1 MSGKGKQFMEKD
13 KREIYVGNADVY
25 LIQGL
30 ELDVEFDYISQ
41 AEHTA
46 AILELEN
53 YIQEQGIHPVK
64 NEDGYIAAEEDTIVY
79 VPKTGEID
87 YAAGFD
93 GQNLLE
99 KDHRTEQLLDDFYDD
114 CLSFWK
120 RENDKNSGFALAKSP
135 EELALQDISSLE
147 HDPTVPNGGLLD
159 ENIKQAWLQE
169 KRYELANKNTK
180 AHMQDMDM

>member
-1 MSGKGKQFMEKD
+1 M
-13 KREIYVGNADVY
+13 REIYVGNADVY

-53 YIQEQGIHPVK
+53 YIQKQGIHPVK
-64 NEDGYIAAEEDTIVY
+64 SEDGYIETEEDTIVY
-79 VPKTGEID
+79 VPKTEEVD
-87 YAAGFD
+87 YAAGFE
-93 GQNLLE
+93 GQNLIE
-99 KDHRTEQLLDDFYDD
+99 RDPRTEQLLDDFYDD

-120 RENDKNSGFALAKSP
+120 RENDKNPGFALAKSP

-147 HDPTVPNGGLLD
+147 HDPTVPNGDLLD
-159 ENIKQAWLQE
+159 ENTKQTWLQE
-169 KRYELANKNTK
+169 KRNELLNKNKKEHT
-180 AHMQDMDM
+180 HDMDM

>member
-1 MSGKGKQFMEKD
+1 MEKD
-13 KREIYVGNADVY
+13 KREMYVGNSDVY
-25 LIQGL
+25 LIKGL

-41 AEHTA
+41 TEHATT
-46 AILELEN
+46 ILELED

-64 NEDGYIAAEEDTIVY
+64 SEDGYIETEEDTIVY

-87 YAAGFD
+87 YAAGFE

-99 KDHRTEQLLDDFYDD
+99 KDYRTEQLLDDFYDD

-120 RENDKNSGFALAKSP
+120 RENDKKFNFALAKSP

-147 HDPTVPNGGLLD
+147 HNPTIPNGDLLD
-159 ENIKQAWLQE
+159 KETKQKWLQE
-169 KRYELANKNTK
+169 KRNELLNKNTK
-180 AHMQDMDM
+180 QHKHDMDM